1 MIQTT
6 PYAKSLERE
15 LQVSA
20 HRQTNT
26 HTHTRYTDWLLL
38 VDGSCV
44 CQVGC
49 VADGCR
55 GGCVTGIVVANET
68 RGQTT
73 DDVSPQLIA
82 TAWDQSVS
90 P

>member
-1 MIQTT
+1 M
-6 PYAKSLERE
+6 
-15 LQVSA
+15 
-20 HRQTNT
+20 
-26 HTHTRYTDWLLL
+26 
-38 VDGSCV
+38 
-44 CQVGC
+44 
-49 VADGCR
+49 
-55 GGCVTGIVVANET
+55 TGIVVANET